1 MLSLAVI
8 VFAIAAVGGLIL
20 ALHVLR
26 DRFAPWSLSVLHALL
41 GAAGLVLVL
50 LAVVGDEGGSLIV
63 GSLLTLVLAALG
75 GFFLVSFHARKKLPP
90 KGIVILHALLAVVG
104 FGLLV
109 IGVFAP

>member
-1 MLSLAVI
+1 MLSSAVI

-20 ALHVLR
+20 AVHVLR
-26 DRFAPWSLSVLHALL
+26 DRFAPWLVSSLHALL

-50 LAVVGDEGGSLIV
+50 LAVIGGAGGSLIRAA
-63 GSLLTLVLAALG
+63 LLTLVVAALG
-75 GFFLVSFHARKKLPP
+75 GFFLASLHLRKRLPP
-90 KGIVILHALLAVVG
+90 KAFVIVHALVAIVG

>member
-26 DRFAPWSLSVLHALL
+26 DRFAPWSLSILHALL

-50 LAVVGDEGGSLIV
+50 LAVFGDEGGSLIL
-63 GSLLTLVLAALG
+63 GSLLTLVVAALG
-75 GFFLVSFHARKKLPP
+75 GFFLVSFHVRRRLPP
-90 KGIVILHALLAVVG
+90 KAIVILHASIAVVG

-109 IGVFAP
+109 IGVLAA